1 MTATSLRVVP
11 SAPAPARWLGRV
23 LVGAVLVFFSVFFV
37 LPLAWLLLAPTKSQ
51 TQLTGLNGEGPFSF
65 GSFEQLAENWN
76 TLVGFQDGIIWTWLG
91 NSVLYSGVALVLT
104 IIVTIPAG
112 YALAMTNFKLRRL
125 VLITTLM
132 VMLIPNTA
140 LALPIFLELTAV
152 HLVGTPLAVILPFAF
167 FPFGVYLAYI
177 YFSTT
182 MSRDL
187 LDAARIDGAG
197 EFRVFTKIAMP
208 LATPVI
214 ALVGFFNFVSN
225 WNNYFLPFIT
235 QPGSRK
241 MPVQVGLAELLS
253 NTPTF
258 NPTNVASLTISLP
271 QLALATTHLRGS
283 RAGRLPVLAA
293 LPGDRADGGR
303 HEGMTGV
310 RRFGMAARM
319 VPEKREEYL
328 ELHRAV
334 WPAVENTIRGV
345 RHPQLHDLRARRRA
359 VRLLRVRR
367 RRLRR
372 GPGAHGGG
380 PVDAGV
386 VGAHGAL
393 PAAVRARLVSA
404 RTGRSSTRPGTWTD
418 SAVLGVRQAPALPR
432 HDDVRRASRPR
443 PRPGR
448 PPRSPRARGGAR

>member
-1 MTATSLRVVP
+1 VVP

-23 LVGAVLVFFSVFFV
+23 LVIAVLLFFSVFFV

-51 TQLTGLNGEGPFSF
+51 SQLTGLGGEGPFSF
-65 GSFEQLAENWN
+65 GSVDQLVENWN
-76 TLVGFQDGIIWTWLG
+76 TLIDFQHGIIWTWLG

-104 IIVTIPAG
+104 IVVTIPAG
-112 YALAMTNFKLRRL
+112 YALAMTTFKGRRL

-140 LALPIFLELTAV
+140 LALPIFLELTSV
-152 HLVGTPLAVILPFAF
+152 RLIGTPLAVILPFAF

-197 EFRVFTKIAMP
+197 EFRVFTRIAMP

-214 ALVGFFNFVSN
+214 ALVGFFNFVGN

-253 NTPTF
+253 STPTF

-271 QLALATTHLRGS
+271 QLALATLIS
-283 RAGRLPVLAA
+283 VAPVLVVF
-293 LPGDRADGGR
+293 LFSQ
-303 HEGMTGV
+303 
-310 RRFGMAARM
+310 RF
-319 VPEKREEYL
+319 
-328 ELHRAV
+328 
-334 WPAVENTIRGV
+334 
-345 RHPQLHDLRARRRA
+345 
-359 VRLLRVRR
+359 
-367 RRLRR
+367 
-372 GPGAHGGG
+372 
-380 PVDAGV
+380 
-386 VGAHGAL
+386 
-393 PAAVRARLVSA
+393 LVSGLTA
-404 RTGRSSTRPGTWTD
+404 
-418 SAVLGVRQAPALPR
+418 
-432 HDDVRRASRPR
+432 
-443 PRPGR
+443 
-448 PPRSPRARGGAR
+448 GATKE